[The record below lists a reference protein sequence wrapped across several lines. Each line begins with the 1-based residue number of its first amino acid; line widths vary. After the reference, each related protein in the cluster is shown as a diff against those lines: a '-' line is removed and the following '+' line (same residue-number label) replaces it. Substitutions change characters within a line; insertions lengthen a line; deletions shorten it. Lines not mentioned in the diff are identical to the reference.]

1 MYGETE
7 GPSFGRGWGG
17 GSSRQQS
24 VEELAMSLWTSTFYN
39 VLASA
44 AGTTTTQAINAANQ
58 AVAAFRETFKQ
69 ENN

>member
-1 MYGETE
+1 MHGEME

-17 GSSRQQS
+17 GSGGQQS

-39 VLASA
+39 VLT
-44 AGTTTTQAINAANQ
+44 GNTTTQAINAANQ

-69 ENN
+69 ENT

>member
-1 MYGETE
+1 MREEME
-7 GPSFGRGWGG
+7 GPSFGRGWGV

-39 VLASA
+39 VLT
-44 AGTTTTQAINAANQ
+44 GNTTTQAINAANQ

>member
-1 MYGETE
+1 MHEEME
-7 GPSFGRGWGG
+7 GPSFGRGWGEG
-17 GSSRQQS
+17 YGRQQS

-58 AVAAFRETFKQ
+58 AAAAFRETFKQ
-69 ENN
+69 ENT